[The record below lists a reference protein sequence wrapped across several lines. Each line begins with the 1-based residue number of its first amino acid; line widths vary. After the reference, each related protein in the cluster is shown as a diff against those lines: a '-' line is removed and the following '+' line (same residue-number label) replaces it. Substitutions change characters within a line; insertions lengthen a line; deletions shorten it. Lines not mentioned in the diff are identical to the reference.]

1 MKFSC
6 EKAILSQAVGLASRT
21 VSPKSALEVLEGIC
35 VRAGMSLQMTGYNL
49 ETGIT
54 VGVEAEVLEQGSCV
68 MPARLFSDIIR
79 KLPDDMVT
87 VEVDESYRACIT
99 CGISSFT
106 ISALPADDYPEL
118 PDVDGEAAV
127 RMSQQDLKKLI
138 NGTIFAV
145 SDNQSRP
152 IHTGCL
158 FEIEDET
165 ATVVAVDGYRLALR
179 RAKLSEPSLA
189 KLRFVVPGPALKELE
204 KMLSDTEE
212 PVRFTPG
219 KKHISFKIEN
229 ATLICRL
236 LEGEFLDWRRVLPE
250 NSPVQLTV
258 NASKLATVIERMS
271 LVISEKVKT
280 PVRCVFGDQKADFHT
295 ASTVGTAHDVCEIA
309 GDGQELDIGFNCKY
323 LLDAIRAVPD
333 DEVVLELTNSL
344 SPIVLTP
351 CNKDGSY
358 SYMVLPV
365 RLKAE

>member
-1 MKFSC
+1 MKFTC
-6 EKAILSQAVGLASRT
+6 EKAILAQAVGLASRT

-35 VRAGMSLQMTGYNL
+35 IRAGMGLQLSGYNL

-54 VGVEAEVLEQGSCV
+54 VGAEAEVTEQGSCV

-87 VEVDESYRACIT
+87 VSVDEKYHTTIT

-127 RMSQQDLKKLI
+127 RMAQQDLRKLI

-145 SDNQSRP
+145 SDNQARP

-158 FEIEDET
+158 FEVEEDT
-165 ATVVAVDGYRLALR
+165 ATVVAIDGYRLALR
-179 RAKLSEPSLA
+179 RAKLSEPTTA
-189 KLRFVVPGPALKELE
+189 HLRFVVPSPALKELE
-204 KMLSDTEE
+204 KMLADTDDA
-212 PVRFTPG
+212 VRFTPG
-219 KKHISFKIEN
+219 KKHISFKIGN

-250 NSPVQLTV
+250 ESPIVLTV
-258 NASKLATVIERMS
+258 KTGQFASVIERMS

-280 PVRCVFGDQKADFHT
+280 PVRCLFGDQVADFRT
-295 ASTVGTAHDVCEIA
+295 ASTVGSAHDECAIA
-309 GDGQELDIGFNCKY
+309 GDGQNLEIGFNCRY

-333 DEVVLELTNSL
+333 EEVALELTNAL

>member
-165 ATVVAVDGYRLALR
+165 ATVVAVDGYPAGAAPGQAFRIEPCQAALCGTGSGPQGVGEDALR
-179 RAKLSEPSLA
+179 YRRA
-189 KLRFVVPGPALKELE
+189 GPL
-204 KMLSDTEE
+204 
-212 PVRFTPG
+212 
-219 KKHISFKIEN
+219 H
-229 ATLICRL
+229 
-236 LEGEFLDWRRVLPE
+236 
-250 NSPVQLTV
+250 
-258 NASKLATVIERMS
+258 
-271 LVISEKVKT
+271 
-280 PVRCVFGDQKADFHT
+280 
-295 ASTVGTAHDVCEIA
+295 A
-309 GDGQELDIGFNCKY
+309 G
-323 LLDAIRAVPD
+323 
-333 DEVVLELTNSL
+333 
-344 SPIVLTP
+344 
-351 CNKDGSY
+351 
-358 SYMVLPV
+358 
-365 RLKAE
+365 